1 MWIRGK
7 PSSISVKPYYADNL
21 VTLYHGDCRE
31 ILQTIAADVLV
42 TDPPYGMAL
51 RSGWNGEHGD
61 LRIEGDEDPA
71 LRDLILGQWV
81 GRPALIFGRWSVAR
95 PAATR
100 MVLTWDKGGHTG
112 MGDLALPWK
121 PQTEEIYVVGN
132 GFVGARDSCVL
143 RFNAPMNAKSQG
155 RFHPTEK
162 PVALM
167 RELIA
172 KCPPGAIL
180 DPFAGSGSTLVA
192 AADLNRKA
200 IGIEIEE
207 RYCEIA
213 ARRLESRTPSL
224 FRDLM

>member
-1 MWIRGK
+1 M
-7 PSSISVKPYYADNL
+7 KPYYADEL

-31 ILQTIAADVLV
+31 ILPTIEADVLV

-51 RSGWNGEHGD
+51 RSGRNGEHGD
-61 LRIEGDEDPA
+61 LRIEGDDDPT
-71 LRDLILGQWV
+71 LRDTVLAQWSD
-81 GRPALIFGRWSVAR
+81 RPALIFGRWSVAR
-95 PAATR
+95 PTKTR
-100 MVLTWDKGGHTG
+100 MVLTWDKGEHVG
-112 MGDLALPWK
+112 MGDLSLPWK
-121 PQTEEIYVVGN
+121 PLTEEIYVIGG
-132 GFVGARDSCVL
+132 GFLGHRGSCVL
-143 RFNAPMNAKSQG
+143 RFNAPAPAKSQG
-155 RFHPTEK
+155 RLHPTEK

-167 RELIA
+167 RDLIG
-172 KCPPGAIL
+172 KCPPGIII

-224 FRDLM
+224 FGSQSDENR